1 MHLRIRIN
9 QADAKE
15 GLGPTELG
23 AAKFLRWAR
32 ESFTGAADDPL
43 IPILQEVFGI
53 KRLGAVWLLTGEVNA
68 IVEGTDILVEW
79 PCDHIFTSKS
89 EE

>member
-1 MHLRIRIN
+1 MHFRLRIKP
-9 QADAKE
+9 ADAKE

-23 AAKFLRWAR
+23 AAQFLRWAK

-43 IPILQEVFGI
+43 IAIVQEVFSL

-68 IVEGTDILVEW
+68 LVEGTDILVEW
-79 PCDHIFTSKS
+79 PCNDVFTI
-89 EE
+89 ELGE